1 MRSSTVILSIISVA
15 LAAPVSSTFPAIA
28 ATADSALHQATLV
41 PKASVVGLAVF
52 CTDINY
58 GGSCVEIVEPPF
70 TGEGGCASTSTIF
83 TKSISS
89 AHGVTDGYT
98 CFLYPWVLRLS
109 YQYGALKM
117 LNTYFLLCS
126 EINCQGKR
134 LVISGQMPDFR
145 VPSINF
151 NDKALSWSCGSAL

>member
-1 MRSSTVILSIISVA
+1 GLPGFRCGIRVRHIPRFFLQSLFESFRSSSTVSHCYFTMRSSTVILSIISVT
-15 LAAPVSSTFPAIA
+15 LAAPT
-28 ATADSALHQATLV
+28 TLV

-70 TGEGGCASTSTIF
+70 TGEGGCASTSPIF

-98 CFLYPWVLRLS
+98 CFLYP
-109 YQYGALKM
+109 
-117 LNTYFLLCS
+117 

-151 NDKALSWSCGSAL
+151 NDKALSWRCGSAL